1 MVILKTVFV
10 DLRDGFKR
18 FGLSISLAWEDLKDR
33 YRRSVL
39 GVIWIVLSFLGFIL
53 VKALVFGD
61 TYSSGGFDY
70 FSHLVVGFALYGF
83 IAASIPGGADVF
95 ANNKSWILSTDLP
108 YTVYANML
116 VIRSMIE
123 LVIVAAAAAFAVI
136 WLGNP
141 TPGHVW
147 TVFPAILLYYVTAL
161 GLCFA
166 FGPIATRYRDL
177 IYFLQS
183 LMRMLFFA
191 TPIIWVATPGSTRGL
206 IATYNPLTY
215 FIDIVRMPIN
225 EGEVSTFAWMISGAC
240 CLGIWVFGLC
250 LFSITK
256 RRIALWL

>member
-1 MVILKTVFV
+1 M
-10 DLRDGFKR
+10 
-18 FGLSISLAWEDLKDR
+18 SLAWEDLKDR

-39 GVIWIVLSFLGFIL
+39 GLIWIVLSFLGFIL
-53 VKALVFGD
+53 IKALVFGN
-61 TYSSGGFDY
+61 TYGGGDFDY
-70 FSHLVVGFALYGF
+70 FSHLVVGFALFGF

-123 LVIVAAAAAFAVI
+123 LAIVSAAAAVTVI

-141 TPGHVW
+141 TPGHIW
-147 TVFPAILLYYVTAL
+147 TVFPAILLYYLTAL

-177 IYFLQS
+177 VYFLQS
-183 LMRMLFFA
+183 MMRMLFFA
-191 TPIIWVATPGSTRGL
+191 TPIIWVAAPGSTRGV

-215 FIDIVRMPIN
+215 FLDIVRKPIN
-225 EGEVSTFAWMISGAC
+225 EGVVSELAWIICGSC
-240 CLGIWVFGLC
+240 CLGIWIMGL
-250 LFSITK
+250 LIFSTTK